1 MTVFL
6 TWAMIHF
13 VQQKINEGTFNLEQQ
28 GEQILE
34 SSYYNK
40 EQAVCQVA
48 VIEIP
53 TGRVTR
59 LCGARE

>member
-1 MTVFL
+1 
-6 TWAMIHF
+6 MIHF
-13 VQQKINEGTFNLEQQ
+13 VQQKINEGTFKLEQQ

-40 EQAVCQVA
+40 EQAVCQVE

-53 TGRVTR
+53 SGGVTR
-59 LCGARE
+59 LCGAGE